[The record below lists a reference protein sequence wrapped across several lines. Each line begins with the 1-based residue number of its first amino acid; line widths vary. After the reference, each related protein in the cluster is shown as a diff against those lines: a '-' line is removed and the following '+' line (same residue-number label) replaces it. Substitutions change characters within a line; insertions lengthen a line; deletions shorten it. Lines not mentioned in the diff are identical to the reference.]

1 MTLHYNH
8 SMGMRLAGLVGG
20 LALAAGIFTARGAR
34 ADALQAMVEADWA
47 AQEIR
52 LQRTPGSTESIREA
66 LRRAG
71 LLLDDL
77 RSRPDSPDL
86 AAESAALK
94 PLLAKVERMNELD
107 APARLGLYRQI
118 RQLTR
123 ASALKNPLLADR
135 PLVFMKRKRFACQM
149 LHEYIAYFNQ
159 YSGQHGGGVF
169 VLEEPGRSLKTR
181 DLTTGRLP
189 PGCYTSLAVSSDA
202 RTAYFAFAEWTGK
215 KPAFGTSDQ
224 RYYHIYALDLAS
236 GQPCQLTDGAY
247 DDTDPC
253 PLPDGGIAFIS
264 TRRGGYTRC
273 NNPWEP
279 IAVYTLHRM
288 AADGKDLRAL
298 SFHETNE
305 WHPSVL
311 HDGRIAYCRWD
322 YVDRSA
328 ANYHGVWA
336 TNPDGSNPVALFGN
350 YTSRISACFQP
361 YAIPGS
367 QRILFVAGAHH
378 ADVGGCLVL
387 LDPSRASFDRKSG
400 HDSFDALEVLTP
412 EIRFP
417 EGDEADGGW
426 SQSYFHAP
434 RPLSEN
440 YFLVGFGYGPV
451 PGMGSGGQRDTTG
464 IYYYDRFGNLEL
476 LYRDE
481 AMPCTYPIPLT
492 PRSAAPVVAS
502 TRAAA
507 LGDEGELVLTDVSR
521 SHFPLPEGRPIR
533 SLRIFQV
540 LPKTT
545 PVANEP
551 RLGYANA
558 EGARMLLGSVPVEAD
573 GSAYFR
579 VPARKPLYF
588 QAVDADGRAVQ
599 SMRSIT
605 YLQPGE
611 RRSCVGCHEQRGS
624 PLPRRTPAA
633 LARGPSAIVPGP
645 DGTRPF
651 CYPRLVQPVLDRNCI
666 GCHDGAKGA
675 DKSPLV
681 LTGAADGLF
690 TRSYNSLRPFVRWY
704 EWGGASIAGA
714 VTHPMQIGADTS
726 RLTAVLAD
734 ATHGRKVTMLPEDR
748 QRLFIWLDSNVPF
761 YGTYDQGRQQQ
772 QQQAGAAVPLPSVQ

>member
-1 MTLHYNH
+1 M
-8 SMGMRLAGLVGG
+8 
-20 LALAAGIFTARGAR
+20 I
-34 ADALQAMVEADWA
+34 DADWA
-47 AQEIR
+47 AQEVR
-52 LQRTPGSTESIREA
+52 LQRTAGSPESIREA
-66 LRRAG
+66 SRRAG
-71 LLLDDL
+71 LLLGDL
-77 RSRPDSPDL
+77 RGRADAPDL
-86 AAESAALK
+86 VAESAALK
-94 PLLAKVERMNELD
+94 PLLAMAQHVDDLD
-107 APARLGLYRQI
+107 ADARLRLYYQI
-118 RQLTR
+118 RRLTR
-123 ASALKNPLLADR
+123 AAALKNPLLTNR

-159 YSGQHGGGVF
+159 YSSQFGGGVF

-181 DLTTGRLP
+181 DLTAGRLP
-189 PGCYTSLAVSSDA
+189 RGCYTSLAVSSDA
-202 RTAYFAFAEWTGK
+202 RTIYFAFAEWTGK
-215 KPAFGTSDQ
+215 KPVFGSPDQ
-224 RYYHIYALDLAS
+224 RYYHIYALDLAG
-236 GQPCQLTDGAY
+236 GQTRQLTDGPY

-253 PLPDGGIAFIS
+253 PLPDGGLAFIS

-288 AADGKDLRAL
+288 DADGKNLRAL

-328 ANYHGVWA
+328 ANYHGLWA
-336 TNPDGSNPVALFGN
+336 TNPDGSNSVALFGN

-378 ADVGGCLVL
+378 ADVGGSLVV
-387 LDPSRASFDRKSG
+387 LDPSRVALDRETG
-400 HDSFDALEVLTP
+400 HDRFDALEVLTP
-412 EIRFP
+412 EVRFP

-451 PGMGSGGQRDTTG
+451 PGMGSGGRRDTTG
-464 IYYYDRFGNLEL
+464 IYYFDRFGNLEL

-492 PRSAAPVVAS
+492 PRLAAPVVAS
-502 TRAAA
+502 TRDAA

-521 SHFPLPEGRPIR
+521 SHFPLPAGRPIC

-545 PVANEP
+545 PVQNEP

-579 VPARKPLYF
+579 VPARKPVYF
-588 QAVDADGRAVQ
+588 QAVDAEGRAVQ

-624 PLPRRTPAA
+624 PAPRRTPAA
-633 LARGPSAIVPGP
+633 LARGPSVIAPGP

-651 CYPRLVQPVLDRNCI
+651 CYPRLVQPVLDRHCVR
-666 GCHDGAKGA
+666 CHDGTTGA

-681 LTGAADGLF
+681 LTGSPDGLF
-690 TRSYNSLRPFVRWY
+690 TRSYNSLKPYVRWY
-704 EWGGASIAGA
+704 EWGGASVAGA
-714 VTHPMQIGADTS
+714 VTHPMQLGADES
-726 RLTAVLAD
+726 RLTSVLGD
-734 ATHGRKVTMLPEDR
+734 ATHRRKLALPPEDR
-748 QRLFIWLDSNVPF
+748 QRLFIWLDGNAPF
-761 YGTYDQGRQQQ
+761 YGTYDQGQQRQR
-772 QQQAGAAVPLPSVQ
+772 QQAGAVILPPIVQ

>member
-1 MTLHYNH
+1 M
-8 SMGMRLAGLVGG
+8 
-20 LALAAGIFTARGAR
+20 I
-34 ADALQAMVEADWA
+34 EADWA
-47 AQEIR
+47 AQEAR
-52 LQRTPGSTESIREA
+52 LHRTAGSAESIREA
-66 LRRAG
+66 VRRSG

-77 RSRPDSPDL
+77 RGRADAPDL
-86 AAESAALK
+86 AVESTALK
-94 PLLAKVERMNELD
+94 PLLAMARHVDDLD
-107 APARLGLYRQI
+107 ADSRLRLYYQI
-118 RQLTR
+118 RRMTR
-123 ASALKNPLLADR
+123 TVALKNPLLVDR

-159 YSGQHGGGVF
+159 YGGQFGGGVF

-181 DLTTGRLP
+181 ELTAGQLQS
-189 PGCYTSLAVSSDA
+189 GCYTSLALSNDA
-202 RTAYFAFAEWTGK
+202 QTVYFAFAEWTGK
-215 KPAFGTSDQ
+215 KPVFGSSDQ

-236 GQPCQLTDGAY
+236 GQARQLTDGPY

-288 AADGKDLRAL
+288 DADGKNLHTL

-305 WHPSVL
+305 WHPSVM
-311 HDGRIAYCRWD
+311 HDGRIVYCRWD

-328 ANYHGVWA
+328 ANYHGLWA

-361 YAIPGS
+361 YAVPGS
-367 QRILFVAGAHH
+367 RRILFVAGAHH

-387 LDPSRASFDRKSG
+387 LDPARAALDHEAG
-400 HDSFDALEVLTP
+400 HDTFDALEVLTP

-451 PGMGSGGQRDTTG
+451 PGMGSGGQRDMTG
-464 IYYYDRFGNLEL
+464 IYYFDRFGNLEL

-481 AMPCTYPIPLT
+481 AMPSTYPIPLAAR
-492 PRSAAPVVAS
+492 PAAPVVAS
-502 TRAAA
+502 TRDSA

-521 SHFPLPEGRPIR
+521 SQFPLPEGRQVR
-533 SLRIFQV
+533 SLRVFQV

-545 PVANEP
+545 PVEDHP
-551 RLGYANA
+551 CLGYAHA

-588 QAVDADGRAVQ
+588 QAVDAEGRAVQ

-611 RRSCVGCHEQRGS
+611 RRSCVGCHEPRDSS
-624 PLPRRTPAA
+624 PPRRTPAA
-633 LARGPSAIVPGP
+633 LSRAPSVIVPGP

-651 CYPRLVQPVLDRNCI
+651 CYPRLVQPVLDHYCVR
-666 GCHDGAKGA
+666 CHDGTLGK
-675 DKSPLV
+675 DKSRLE
-681 LTGAADGLF
+681 LTGNVDGQF
-690 TRSYNSLRPFVRWY
+690 TRSYNSLRPYVRWY
-704 EWGGASIAGA
+704 EWGGASISGA
-714 VTHPMQIGADTS
+714 TTRPAHIGADES
-726 RLTAVLAD
+726 RLLTVLSD
-734 ATHGRKVTMLPEDR
+734 ATHRPKLTLAPSDR
-748 QRLFIWLDSNVPF
+748 QRLLVWLDGNAPF
-761 YGTYDQGRQQQ
+761 YGTYDEGEQRQR
-772 QQQAGAAVPLPSVQ
+772 QQAGVTVLPPTVQ

>member
-1 MTLHYNH
+1 
-8 SMGMRLAGLVGG
+8 V
-20 LALAAGIFTARGAR
+20 
-34 ADALQAMVEADWA
+34 LQIYSDE
-47 AQEIR
+47 
-52 LQRTPGSTESIREA
+52 P
-66 LRRAG
+66 
-71 LLLDDL
+71 
-77 RSRPDSPDL
+77 
-86 AAESAALK
+86 
-94 PLLAKVERMNELD
+94 
-107 APARLGLYRQI
+107 
-118 RQLTR
+118 
-123 ASALKNPLLADR
+123 
-135 PLVFMKRKRFACQM
+135 
-149 LHEYIAYFNQ
+149 
-159 YSGQHGGGVF
+159 YSGQSGGGVF
-169 VLEEPGRSLKTR
+169 VLEEPGRSLKIR
-181 DLTTGRLP
+181 DLTVARLP
-189 PGCYTSLAVSSDA
+189 AGCYTSLAVSNDA
-202 RTAYFAFAEWTGK
+202 RTVYFAFAEWTGK
-215 KPAFGTSDQ
+215 KPAFGSVDQ
-224 RYYHIYALDLAS
+224 RYYHIYALDLAG
-236 GQPCQLTDGAY
+236 GQTHQLTEGPY

-253 PLPDGGIAFIS
+253 PLPDGGLAFVS

-288 AADGKDLRAL
+288 DADGKNVRAL

-328 ANYHGVWA
+328 ANYHGLWV
-336 TNPDGSNPVALFGN
+336 TNPDGSDPVALFGN

-387 LDPSRASFDRKSG
+387 LDPSRAAFDRDTG
-400 HDSFDALEVLTP
+400 HDRFEALEVLTP

-417 EGDEADGGW
+417 EGDEGDGGW

-434 RPLSEN
+434 QPLSEN

-451 PGMGSGGQRDTTG
+451 PGMGSGGQCDMTG
-464 IYYYDRFGNLEL
+464 IYYFDRFGNLEL

-481 AMPCTYPIPLT
+481 AMPCTYPILLT
-492 PRSAAPVVAS
+492 PRPAAPVVAS
-502 TRAAA
+502 TRDAM

-521 SHFPLPEGRPIR
+521 SHFPLPEGRSAC

-588 QAVDADGRAVQ
+588 QAVDAEGRAVQ
-599 SMRSIT
+599 SMRSIV

-611 RRSCVGCHEQRGS
+611 RRSCVGCHEQKGS
-624 PLPRRTPAA
+624 PAPRRTVTA
-633 LARGPSAIVPGP
+633 LARAPSVIAPGP

-651 CYPRLVQPVLDRNCI
+651 CYPRLVQPVLDRHCI
-666 GCHDGAKGA
+666 RCHDGTTGN

-681 LTGAADGLF
+681 LTGSPDGPF
-690 TRSYNSLRPFVRWY
+690 TRSYNSLKPYVRWY

-714 VTHPMQIGADTS
+714 VTHPTQIGADES
-726 RLTAVLAD
+726 RLSAVLVD
-734 ATHGRKVTMLPEDR
+734 ATHRRKLALPPEDR
-748 QRLFIWLDSNVPF
+748 QRLCIWLDGNAPF
-761 YGTYDQGRQQQ
+761 YGTYDQGRQRQRQQ
-772 QQQAGAAVPLPSVQ
+772 VGEAVSPPIVQ